1 MSPDNRD
8 PSFSHK
14 NHFCPTSGNTMTF
27 KYPSRIYRDYDDLLF
42 FMGTPQSPRLTAEVR
57 HNLIGRFLRFAEHLN
72 DLRCYSICLPQGHRS
87 TCWSLFE
94 KTLLDTIPQQR
105 PLGPLPLAQP
115 KPPTKNPPPLKIFR
129 SLILSDRAN
138 RNLCQNRTNPL
149 KRKSI
154 THNHLLGNLRL
165 YVIALNN
172 GLIS

>member
-1 MSPDNRD
+1 
-8 PSFSHK
+8 
-14 NHFCPTSGNTMTF
+14 MTF

-115 KPPTKNPPPLKIFR
+115 KPPTKNPPPPQNFSKPDPQRPCKPEPLPKPNQPTQKKIDNTQPFTWELAVICDCSEQR
-129 SLILSDRAN
+129 PDFL
-138 RNLCQNRTNPL
+138 RTA
-149 KRKSI
+149 
-154 THNHLLGNLRL
+154 
-165 YVIALNN
+165 IAIEKVL
-172 GLIS
+172 